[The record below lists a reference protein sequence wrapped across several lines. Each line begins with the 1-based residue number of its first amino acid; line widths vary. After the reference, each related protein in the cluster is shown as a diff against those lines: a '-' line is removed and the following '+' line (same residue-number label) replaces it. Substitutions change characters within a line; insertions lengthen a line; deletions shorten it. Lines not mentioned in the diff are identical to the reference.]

1 MSILNFFKPK
11 KVIPSESS
19 EMAVVLGSA
28 ALKEANDRVECI
40 VGSPSGSQSSS
51 QTPSSAKRGKY
62 IIFSPKDRAE
72 IGKYC
77 SQNGPA
83 AAVKKFKGMFP
94 NLAESTVRGMRK
106 KYEETLNSRKRKLDF
121 EGEITEIVSKKRGR
135 PLLLGAELDT
145 KVQKYVSVLRDNGAV
160 INTQIVIAAAKG
172 IVTGTDRTMLVE
184 NGGSIDI

>member
-1 MSILNFFKPK
+1 
-11 KVIPSESS
+11 
-19 EMAVVLGSA
+19 MAVVLGSA

-83 AAVKKFKGMFP
+83 SAVMKFKGMFP
-94 NLAESTVRGMRK
+94 NLAESTVCGMRK
-106 KYEETLNSRKRKLDF
+106 KYEETSNSRKRKLDF
-121 EGEITEIVSKKRGR
+121 EGQIIEIVSKKRGR

-145 KVQKYVSVLRDNGAV
+145 KVQKYVSVLRNNGAV